1 MQRMLISS
9 VMATSIV
16 LLVVTLVMTLNGKR
30 KLAQEKITLI
40 LKSDSLHIQLL
51 ESRELVTYLSKK
63 IDSLTQKK

>member
-16 LLVVTLVMTLNGKR
+16 LLVVTLVMTLNEKR

>member
-1 MQRMLISS
+1 MLISS

>member
-1 MQRMLISS
+1 MLISS

-16 LLVVTLVMTLNGKR
+16 LLVVTLVMTLNEKR
-30 KLAQEKITLI
+30 KLTQEKITLI

>member
-1 MQRMLISS
+1 MLISS

-16 LLVVTLVMTLNGKR
+16 LLVVTLVMTLNEKR